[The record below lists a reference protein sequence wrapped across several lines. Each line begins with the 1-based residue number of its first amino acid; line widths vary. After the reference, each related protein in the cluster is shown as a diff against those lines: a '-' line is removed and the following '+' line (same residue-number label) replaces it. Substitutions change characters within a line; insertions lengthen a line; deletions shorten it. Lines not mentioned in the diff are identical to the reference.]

1 MSPLGSTLMRLS
13 PYHVYIVVST
23 AVWVRER
30 ERERERNVRND
41 LKVLILGP
49 FRQPEQEN
57 GEKY

>member
-1 MSPLGSTLMRLS
+1 MRLS

-30 ERERERNVRND
+30 GRERNVRND
-41 LKVLILGP
+41 LKVLIWGP